1 MRIYYFFLLLLLFF
15 FSSNVLLAQLT
26 VIQGAGL
33 GMTPLQLVQS
43 MLMGPGATI
52 SNVTYNGSSANITSN
67 QIGSFQCIGG
77 AYGQLGLSSGVIISS
92 GTAIGAIGPNLT
104 ESFTGSIPNG
114 AGDPDLTILADT
126 ITHDAAVIEF
136 DYVPVSDTIQFK
148 YVFGTEEFMFYCNQ
162 FNDPFGIF
170 VSGPG
175 ISGPFSNNSID
186 IALLPGNNNYVT
198 VNNLCSDTI
207 PLWFNPQGG
216 IYFQYNYLT
225 YVLTAWQIIQPCQTY
240 HIKIAISDAKDYAL
254 DAGAFLGQNNFS
266 TAGFSVGNTCTHPEL
281 GHFAVAGCSD
291 ATVTIHLL
299 ANAIVNDTIPY
310 TIGGTAVNG
319 IDYATI
325 SDFVVIPAGSD
336 SAFVTINPFMDIV
349 PTGNKTVILGFQTLN
364 CNGETTFQDTISIRP
379 NYPLI
384 VNLRND
390 TTICQNPITITASHT
405 GGQAPYNYLWNTGSI
420 LPQITV
426 TPSIGPNLYYV
437 DVTDDCSSTDRDSV
451 IITATNSPVITNTN
465 LISSVC
471 TGYSTN
477 IVLQSSIPGSIFSW
491 TATCGDPNISGYS
504 AGSGPTITQPL
515 NNTGTTIDTVTYHV
529 FVTAIG
535 CSSSQPKNFKVA
547 VAPVP
552 QVSYTLCTDAITT
565 TDAVPFTL
573 KGGLPFG
580 GTYAGTGVNAGQFN
594 PGASGTGSKTI
605 TYSYTNMYGC
615 TNAAT
620 LNITVLNPPP
630 FFCNNPVTDVRDN
643 QQYPTVKL
651 GTQCW
656 MAANLNYGSQVPSSS
671 MQWDNCIAEKYC
683 LNDNSAK
690 CSSLGGLYQWDELM
704 QFVTAQSTKG
714 LCPPSWHIPSEN
726 EWNELFSLYIN
737 NGFAGSPLKYSGYSG
752 FNALLNGIRFDNRN
766 WDFDT
771 FASFFWSSTSQG
783 SYKAWAH
790 AMNSINPSVSYYPSN
805 RSNAFYVRCIKN

>member
-1 MRIYYFFLLLLLFF
+1 M
-15 FSSNVLLAQLT
+15 AQLT
-26 VIQGAGL
+26 VTQGAGL

-52 SNVTYNGSSANITSN
+52 SNVKFNGSSANITSN

-104 ESFTGSIPNG
+104 ASFTGSIPNG

-136 DYVPVSDTIQFK
+136 DYVPISDTIKFN
-148 YVFGTEEFMFYCNQ
+148 YVFGTEEFMEYCYQ

-170 VSGPG
+170 LSGPG
-175 ISGPFSNNSID
+175 ISGPFSNNSVD

-198 VNNLCSDTI
+198 VDNLCGDTTV
-207 PLWFNPQGG
+207 LWFNPQGG

-225 YVLTAWQIIQPCQTY
+225 YVLTAWHIVQPCQTY
-240 HIKIAISDAKDYAL
+240 HLKIAICDAKDYAL
-254 DAGAFLGQNNFS
+254 DAGTFLGQNNFS
-266 TAGFSVGNTCTHPEL
+266 TAGFSVGNTYTHPEM
-281 GHFAVAGCSD
+281 GHFAIAGCSD
-291 ATVTIHLL
+291 ATVTIHLMT
-299 ANAIVNDTIPY
+299 NAIVSDTIFY
-310 TIGGTAVNG
+310 TVGGTAING
-319 IDYATI
+319 TDYTTI
-325 SDFVVIPAGSD
+325 ADFAVIPAGTD

-364 CNGETTFQDTISIRP
+364 CNGGANFQDTISIHP
-379 NYPLI
+379 NYPLT
-384 VNLRND
+384 VHLRND
-390 TTICQNPITITASHT
+390 TTLCQNPITITANHT
-405 GGQAPYNYLWNTGSI
+405 GGQPPYSYLWNTGSI

-426 TPSIGPNLYYV
+426 TPSVGPNLYYV
-437 DVTDDCSSTDRDSV
+437 DVTDECSANERDSV
-451 IITATNSPVITNTN
+451 IITAVNSPVITNIN

-471 TGYSTN
+471 TSHSTN
-477 IVLQSSIPGSIFSW
+477 IVLQSSIPGSIFTW
-491 TATCGDPNISGYS
+491 TATCADPNISGYS
-504 AGSGPTITQPL
+504 AGSGPAITQLL
-515 NNTGTTIDTVTYHV
+515 NNSGTTIDTVTYHV

-547 VAPVP
+547 VVTIP
-552 QVSYTLCTDAITT
+552 QVFYTLCTDAITT

-580 GTYAGTGVNAGQFN
+580 GTYSGTGVNAGQFN
-594 PGASGTGSKTI
+594 PGNAGAGTEII
-605 TYSYTNMYGC
+605 TYSYTNTYGC
-615 TNAAT
+615 VNVAT
-620 LNITVLNPPP
+620 QNITVLNPLP
-630 FFCNNPVTDVRDN
+630 FFCNNLVRDVRDN
-643 QQYPTVKL
+643 QQYPTIL
-651 GTQCW
+651 IGPQCW
-656 MAANLNYGSQVPSSS
+656 MAANLNYGSQIPSSS
-671 MQWDNCIAEKYC
+671 MQRDNCIAEKYC

-714 LCPPSWHIPSEN
+714 LCPPAWHIPSEN
-726 EWNELFSLYIN
+726 EWNELFSHYIS
-737 NGFAGSPLKYSGYSG
+737 NGFAGSPLKFSGYAG

-783 SYKAWAH
+783 PYKAWAH
-790 AMNSINPSVSYYPSN
+790 AMNLVNPSVSYYPSN